1 MVVSM
6 LAKCKE
12 RRKQLQ
18 DAFDKMIDY
27 SDTATLDKLNDEMIK
42 VEVMIIRLEKQAF
55 NKQYENQKELIMC

>member
-1 MVVSM
+1 MVVSI
-6 LAKCKE
+6 LDKCKE

-27 SDTATLDKLNDEMIK
+27 SDTATLDRLNDEMIK

-55 NKQYENQKELIMC
+55 DRQYKNQTELVMC

>member
-1 MVVSM
+1 MVVSI
-6 LAKCKE
+6 LDKCKE

-42 VEVMIIRLEKQAF
+42 VEVMIIRMEKQEF
-55 NKQYENQKELIMC
+55 DRQYEKQNEIVMC

>member
-42 VEVMIIRLEKQAF
+42 VEVQIIRMEKQEF
-55 NKQYENQKELIMC
+55 NRRYEKQKEFVMC